1 MKIKYFVMLGF
12 VILSFSFISA
22 NSVADCGTDFDCFI
36 NASLNCS
43 LAKVTNTSTIN
54 LFGIE
59 ITTTTYYELKGMEEN
74 NCTYYF
80 KTDEQHINFSDEM
93 REFMLDSNATQEEI
107 ETQLEISN
115 EQSDLLE
122 GKDAIC
128 KIPISD
134 LIIFLNKTKM
144 GDVSGGSSCDLSPS
158 GTICTYTGDLEIY
171 NNCEGSYFNTQ
182 LVETS
187 SIITSITP
195 TVTISAYPTEFR
207 VVINSSRN
215 ISEYYWD
222 FGDQKNKTTTTN
234 KVVHTYNSTGQYI
247 LKIKITDS
255 NQNEFYKNFNVTV
268 SSPKNAIN
276 SSIEKRLNNLNRV
289 QTQIKNFDLFYQSS
303 LNSALN
309 MDFLNS
315 TLNEIQKNYTS
326 TTSEDEYGKIMTR
339 LLGLQI
345 PEKITTSKV
354 ADSLSFYLS
363 ERDIDLDILTSI
375 TGEEY
380 DFDDEDK
387 YANSVL
393 AWNQENIEIKISFK
407 EISATYSDETKP
419 AVSVFEIELTKKADS
434 DNAYFIFYD
443 IEGLK
448 FKDNLLDE
456 KFGYFYTDLSESK
469 TIVFSTTEEI
479 SFSELPIFISPGIN
493 KLSISGYDVDEDE
506 NGEQERKWVF
516 FILIIS
522 LLIIIGFVTYI
533 ILQEWYKRRYENYLF
548 KNRNNLYNLLT
559 YIDNAKKRGLKN
571 KDILVK
577 LKKVGWNSE
586 QIKYVMRKYV
596 GKRTG
601 MFEIPLGKLFG
612 IFKKTENGRGHGEKQ
627 I

>member
-43 LAKVTNTSTIN
+43 LANVNYTSNNNLEGIIFTSTT
-54 LFGIE
+54 LM
-59 ITTTTYYELKGMEEN
+59 ELKGIQETKCVYYQKTESNSAEFSNESVQELLDANLTQEN
-74 NCTYYF
+74 INQQKQIINESAQEIVGLEKICKFNTENLIAMLQRW
-80 KTDEQHINFSDEM
+80 KQGNFSTD
-93 REFMLDSNATQEEI
+93 DW
-107 ETQLEISN
+107 
-115 EQSDLLE
+115 
-122 GKDAIC
+122 
-128 KIPISD
+128 
-134 LIIFLNKTKM
+134 
-144 GDVSGGSSCDLSPS
+144 DVAECVGSQTES
-158 GTICTYTGDLEIY
+158 
-171 NNCEGSYFNTQ
+171 
-182 LVETS
+182 S
-187 SIITSITP
+187 SIITSLTP
-195 TVTISAYPTEFR
+195 TITISAYPTEFR

-215 ISEYYWD
+215 ITKYFWD

-234 KVVHTYNSTGQYI
+234 KASHTYNSTGQYI

-255 NQNEFYKNFNVTV
+255 NQNEFSKNFNITV

-276 SSIEKRLNNLNRV
+276 SSIEKRLNNLNHV

-309 MDFLNS
+309 INFLNS

-326 TTSEDEYGKIMTR
+326 TTSEAEYGKIMAR

-354 ADSLSFYLS
+354 ADSLSFYPS

-559 YIDNAKKRGLKN
+559 YIDNTKKRGLKN

-612 IFKKTENGRGHGEKQ
+612 IFKKTENEKGLGEKQ